1 MIVGICDDESRIR
14 DILENKVR
22 RLMPQAR
29 IVKFSSCD
37 NLLLCSMRLDI
48 LLLDIQMPGMDGM
61 QAARQLRKNDS
72 QVQIIFV
79 TGAEEYVYDAFD
91 VDALN
96 YLVKPVDDEKLEAV
110 LRKAEERIQELQADN
125 AGRASITVTN
135 GKVHTRVYLDDIV
148 YAEVFN
154 RKIVIHTT
162 TDDIEYY
169 GKMSELQ
176 EIVSMHRPGDK
187 ISITYMRN
195 KKSQTKSVTLKNA
208 QGTTEVVQEV
218 DVNDMG
224 IGLTPLSNEL
234 KRQLRLSYGL
244 EVTAIR
250 DGAMKEAGLQKGVII
265 MQVNDKQM
273 RTRTDFDEAVKAANM
288 SNDRTLWIRAITK
301 SGIKRSYTV
310 DLSKNDE

>member
-1 MIVGICDDESRIR
+1 
-14 DILENKVR
+14 
-22 RLMPQAR
+22 
-29 IVKFSSCD
+29 
-37 NLLLCSMRLDI
+37 
-48 LLLDIQMPGMDGM
+48 MPGMDGM

-110 LRKAEERIQELQADN
+110 LRKAEERIQKLQADN

-176 EIVSMHRPGDK
+176 DMAGENFFRPHRAYLINMRYVERYDSSHIYLEKGQVTMAKQNYKCFVESYMKYSMR
-187 ISITYMRN
+187 
-195 KKSQTKSVTLKNA
+195 
-208 QGTTEVVQEV
+208 
-218 DVNDMG
+218 G
-224 IGLTPLSNEL
+224 IGE
-234 KRQLRLSYGL
+234 
-244 EVTAIR
+244 
-250 DGAMKEAGLQKGVII
+250 
-265 MQVNDKQM
+265 
-273 RTRTDFDEAVKAANM
+273 
-288 SNDRTLWIRAITK
+288 
-301 SGIKRSYTV
+301 
-310 DLSKNDE
+310 

>member
-110 LRKAEERIQELQADN
+110 
-125 AGRASITVTN
+125 TN

-176 EIVSMHRPGDK
+176 DMAGESFFRPHRAYLINMKYVERYDSSHIYLEKGQVTMAKQNYKCFVESYMKYSMR
-187 ISITYMRN
+187 
-195 KKSQTKSVTLKNA
+195 
-208 QGTTEVVQEV
+208 
-218 DVNDMG
+218 G
-224 IGLTPLSNEL
+224 IGE
-234 KRQLRLSYGL
+234 
-244 EVTAIR
+244 
-250 DGAMKEAGLQKGVII
+250 
-265 MQVNDKQM
+265 
-273 RTRTDFDEAVKAANM
+273 
-288 SNDRTLWIRAITK
+288 
-301 SGIKRSYTV
+301 
-310 DLSKNDE
+310 

>member
-37 NLLLCSMRLDI
+37 NLLLCSMSLDI

-79 TGAEEYVYDAFD
+79 
-91 VDALN
+91 
-96 YLVKPVDDEKLEAV
+96 
-110 LRKAEERIQELQADN
+110 IQKLQADN
-125 AGRASITVTN
+125 AGRANITVTN

-176 EIVSMHRPGDK
+176 DMAGENFFRPHRAYLINMRYVERYDSSHIYLEKGQVTMAKQNYKCFVESYMKYSMR
-187 ISITYMRN
+187 
-195 KKSQTKSVTLKNA
+195 
-208 QGTTEVVQEV
+208 
-218 DVNDMG
+218 G
-224 IGLTPLSNEL
+224 IGE
-234 KRQLRLSYGL
+234 
-244 EVTAIR
+244 
-250 DGAMKEAGLQKGVII
+250 
-265 MQVNDKQM
+265 
-273 RTRTDFDEAVKAANM
+273 
-288 SNDRTLWIRAITK
+288 
-301 SGIKRSYTV
+301 
-310 DLSKNDE
+310 

>member
-37 NLLLCSMRLDI
+37 NLLLCSMSLDI
-48 LLLDIQMPGMDGM
+48 LLLDIQMPGMDGI

-110 LRKAEERIQELQADN
+110 LRKAEERIQKLQADN

-176 EIVSMHRPGDK
+176 DMAGENFFRPHRAYLINMRYVERYDSSHIYLEKGQVTMAKQNYKCFVESYMKYSMR
-187 ISITYMRN
+187 
-195 KKSQTKSVTLKNA
+195 
-208 QGTTEVVQEV
+208 
-218 DVNDMG
+218 G
-224 IGLTPLSNEL
+224 IGE
-234 KRQLRLSYGL
+234 
-244 EVTAIR
+244 
-250 DGAMKEAGLQKGVII
+250 
-265 MQVNDKQM
+265 
-273 RTRTDFDEAVKAANM
+273 
-288 SNDRTLWIRAITK
+288 
-301 SGIKRSYTV
+301 
-310 DLSKNDE
+310 

>member
-135 GKVHTRVYLDDIV
+135 GKYIQECTLMISYMLRYLTAKSLFI
-148 YAEVFN
+148 
-154 RKIVIHTT
+154 R
-162 TDDIEYY
+162 
-169 GKMSELQ
+169 LQ
-176 EIVSMHRPGDK
+176 MTLNTMAKCLNCRIWLEKAFSVPTGHIL
-187 ISITYMRN
+187 SI
-195 KKSQTKSVTLKNA
+195 
-208 QGTTEVVQEV
+208 
-218 DVNDMG
+218 
-224 IGLTPLSNEL
+224 
-234 KRQLRLSYGL
+234 
-244 EVTAIR
+244 
-250 DGAMKEAGLQKGVII
+250 
-265 MQVNDKQM
+265 
-273 RTRTDFDEAVKAANM
+273 
-288 SNDRTLWIRAITK
+288 
-301 SGIKRSYTV
+301 
-310 DLSKNDE
+310 

>member
-37 NLLLCSMRLDI
+37 NLLLCSMSLDI

-110 LRKAEERIQELQADN
+110 LRKAEERIQKLQADN

-135 GKVHTRVYLDDIV
+135 GKVDRKSTRL
-148 YAEVFN
+148 N
-154 RKIVIHTT
+154 
-162 TDDIEYY
+162 
-169 GKMSELQ
+169 S
-176 EIVSMHRPGDK
+176 SHR
-187 ISITYMRN
+187 
-195 KKSQTKSVTLKNA
+195 
-208 QGTTEVVQEV
+208 
-218 DVNDMG
+218 
-224 IGLTPLSNEL
+224 
-234 KRQLRLSYGL
+234 L
-244 EVTAIR
+244 ESRMPSSA
-250 DGAMKEAGLQKGVII
+250 
-265 MQVNDKQM
+265 
-273 RTRTDFDEAVKAANM
+273 
-288 SNDRTLWIRAITK
+288 
-301 SGIKRSYTV
+301 
-310 DLSKNDE
+310 

>member
-37 NLLLCSMRLDI
+37 NLLLCSMSLDI

-110 LRKAEERIQELQADN
+110 LRKAEERIQKLQADN

-154 RKIVIHTT
+154 RKIVIHRAYLINMRYVERYDSSHIYLEKGQVTMAKQNYKCFV
-162 TDDIEYY
+162 ESYMKY
-169 GKMSELQ
+169 
-176 EIVSMHRPGDK
+176 SMR
-187 ISITYMRN
+187 
-195 KKSQTKSVTLKNA
+195 
-208 QGTTEVVQEV
+208 
-218 DVNDMG
+218 G
-224 IGLTPLSNEL
+224 IGE
-234 KRQLRLSYGL
+234 
-244 EVTAIR
+244 
-250 DGAMKEAGLQKGVII
+250 
-265 MQVNDKQM
+265 
-273 RTRTDFDEAVKAANM
+273 
-288 SNDRTLWIRAITK
+288 
-301 SGIKRSYTV
+301 
-310 DLSKNDE
+310 